1 MSDDHACK
9 DGHTVAEVFH
19 RTEKKKEKK
28 NSREKKPISGILH
41 FNIQHVFVL
50 CHFIKKV
57 RNWRHDCVQ
66 KERWSKHVSFCFSGE
81 GIVLCW
87 MNLVWIECN
96 MYCLLKTLSRGKAR
110 LFLLYFNSSRKV
122 FNLKQIAFR
131 EDRSRQPIVNT
142 QCNFHSRFYIC
153 SLCNHF

>member
-1 MSDDHACK
+1 M
-9 DGHTVAEVFH
+9 
-19 RTEKKKEKK
+19 
-28 NSREKKPISGILH
+28 
-41 FNIQHVFVL
+41 
-50 CHFIKKV
+50 
-57 RNWRHDCVQ
+57 RNWRHDRSQRKDEVNM
-66 KERWSKHVSFCFSGE
+66 SLFAFSE
-81 GIVLCW
+81 VGIVLRW

-153 SLCNHF
+153 SLCNHFLIKCEILKCVTHFAVLLGSYLFSYIQHLGNCQC